1 MAVGVAIIG
10 GAIIGAVG
18 AGIASSRQSSAIE
31 NAASTSA
38 EATQRANE
46 MQLAF
51 LQEQDANM
59 ARAVSSGLVDLD
71 TGFNMAIKALGPQYD
86 AIGQYIN
93 LLKNPNQVMNNPGV
107 KFQYNQGIK
116 ALQTGFSRTSGGGL
130 SGNVVAAAERYGQ
143 NFASTALDSALAR
156 LDPLIANQ
164 IRFALLYKQ
173 EGIAKANLKIGK
185 ANASANLGAPIMS
198 SIASNTISGGNTA
211 AQAMIAQ
218 GNVAANNIL
227 NITGGITDL
236 ASLYVAQPQLF
247 SNWGSGSS
255 GSGSSGGEFSG
266 LPNNSGYYA

>member
-93 LLKNPNQVMNNPGV
+93 LLKNPNQVMNNRSEEHTSE
-107 KFQYNQGIK
+107 
-116 ALQTGFSRTSGGGL
+116 LQSH
-130 SGNVVAAAERYGQ
+130 
-143 NFASTALDSALAR
+143 
-156 LDPLIANQ
+156 
-164 IRFALLYKQ
+164 
-173 EGIAKANLKIGK
+173 
-185 ANASANLGAPIMS
+185 
-198 SIASNTISGGNTA
+198 
-211 AQAMIAQ
+211 
-218 GNVAANNIL
+218 
-227 NITGGITDL
+227 
-236 ASLYVAQPQLF
+236 
-247 SNWGSGSS
+247 
-255 GSGSSGGEFSG
+255 
-266 LPNNSGYYA
+266 